1 MRDLKVPDMKISNSS
16 RLLFL
21 LPASISILAAGC
33 STFEV
38 GIETISPPTPFPVD
52 EPIEDSSFQ
61 RPESLPTETEPAV
74 VPDTPD
80 LPNDDGYRG

>member
-52 EPIEDSSFQ
+52 ESTGDSSFQ

-74 VPDTPD
+74 VLDTPN